1 MGTWYALL
9 DGSRDDASHIRR
21 LFAASQFEFDEI
33 DEKFALG
40 APAFEACSDHNQVI
54 DLALEL
60 VASINVALRLST
72 SQYTGFQ
79 FHGLIERR
87 DGKTNRFMLA
97 TGVSYG
103 MSGAAAVAI
112 AGFIGKPVRTREE
125 RLVSLFAKQAEFQ
138 DIANSL
144 AVRPVTWAAMRK
156 TYESV
161 LGLTSSKADPQK
173 RRADYKALIIRGWI
187 TEAESKL
194 FHDTA
199 TYHSHGYPRTPIP
212 AEMPHWEASNLV
224 QRQFWRLVD
233 EKEPT

>member
-1 MGTWYALL
+1 MHGQCSPDTQGRKRGALL
-9 DGSRDDASHIRR
+9 EPW
-21 LFAASQFEFDEI
+21 LSQ
-33 DEKFALG
+33 
-40 APAFEACSDHNQVI
+40 
-54 DLALEL
+54 
-60 VASINVALRLST
+60 SIQPVDTIVNRK
-72 SQYTGFQ
+72 
-79 FHGLIERR
+79 
-87 DGKTNRFMLA
+87 DGKAGARDRARGTMHAIVLLA

-125 RLVSLFAKQAEFQ
+125 RLVSLFAKQVEFQ

-224 QRQFWRLVD
+224 QRLFWRLVD